1 MNDSNLA
8 TMPTKRKRREVVTV
22 TPNGRNDKNN
32 QPFEIDKDDLGVI
45 DDIVKAQN
53 DSSSTKIQ
61 RDLFL
66 NRKMMGTSEDEDHRV
81 TSLTIPY
88 CIDVSN
94 LSKSILQLDALRSLS
109 FHSNTSIP
117 PWIGELDHLEKMKFR
132 LPDNPDERDAATGA
146 LKALLKGR
154 DGTPFRRG
162 QKSAVPASVRV
173 AIDRI
178 CGVVE
183 EAALGYYNHDAI
195 IGAISMKHNK
205 SGGGQ
210 FADAAEYAQA
220 VVKRNRNTLS
230 KMYKE
235 GTWDGSLDSL
245 LSTSSEE

>member
-1 MNDSNLA
+1 MEHWGEMRRDMEEMRAFLDSFIYRIKGRII
-8 TMPTKRKRREVVTV
+8 TRKGELKNMDNTEWDSLCIEVNEYLEADT
-22 TPNGRNDKNN
+22 T
-32 QPFEIDKDDLGVI
+32 
-45 DDIVKAQN
+45 
-53 DSSSTKIQ
+53 
-61 RDLFL
+61 
-66 NRKMMGTSEDEDHRV
+66 
-81 TSLTIPY
+81 
-88 CIDVSN
+88 
-94 LSKSILQLDALRSLS
+94 LDAGLKQVVEL
-109 FHSNTSIP
+109 NLQ
-117 PWIGELDHLEKMKFR
+117 IGTN
-132 LPDNPDERDAATGA
+132 NPDERDAATGA

-245 LSTSSEE
+245 LGASSEE